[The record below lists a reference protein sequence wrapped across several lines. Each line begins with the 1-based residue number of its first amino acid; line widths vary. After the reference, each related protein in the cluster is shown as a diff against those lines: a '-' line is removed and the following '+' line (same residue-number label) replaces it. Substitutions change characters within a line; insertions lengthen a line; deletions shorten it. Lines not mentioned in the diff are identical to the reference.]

1 MERLVDAAAGKFNAV
16 LIEQIN
22 NVQDPTVRVYLQI
35 RAPQS
40 RSADTLLSYVAGLT
54 AIVTVFDLGFAGC
67 SSFLRP
73 RLKRKRIAVKTAH
86 PNRTPNDKAE
96 TMVRTKVAA
105 LIILVYSDGSIKVL
119 VVTRCYL

>member
-105 LIILVYSDGSIKVL
+105 LIILF
-119 VVTRCYL
+119 TRMAPLRC